1 MTEQPIDDGFDLD
14 AAWAEER
21 KAPFKFRWAGVWWT
35 VPHLSEIVDWR
46 QVADADSMDLPAI
59 QGLLRTGMGERAEEW
74 AAVMQPVPAMFK
86 LYDQWMVH
94 SGMKPG
100 EAPGSDDSS
109 QSTAEPSQPT
119 STDSTASPSGKP
131 SSAPRRRAS
140 RSRS

>member
-1 MTEQPIDDGFDLD
+1 MTEPIDDEFDLD

-21 KAPFKFRWAGVWWT
+21 REPFRFRWAGVSWT
-35 VPHLSEIVDWR
+35 VPHLTEIVDWR

-59 QGLLRTGMGERAEEW
+59 QALLRTGMGERAEEW
-74 AAVMQPVPAMFK
+74 AAVTQPVPAMFR

-109 QSTAEPSQPT
+109 GSTEEPSPQT
-119 STDSTASPSGKP
+119 STDTTASPSAKP

>member
-1 MTEQPIDDGFDLD
+1 MTEQPTDDGFDLD
-14 AAWAEER
+14 AAWAEQRRE
-21 KAPFKFRWAGVWWT
+21 PFKFRWTGVWWS

-46 QVADADSMDLPAI
+46 QVADADSMDLAAI
-59 QGLLRTGMGERAEEW
+59 QKLLKTGLGERAEEW
-74 AAVMQPVPAMFK
+74 EQVTQPVPAMFK

-109 QSTAEPSQPT
+109 QSTEEPSPPT
-119 STDSTASPSGKP
+119 STTTTASASGKP